1 MQALNNNLSTKLK
14 KQKIKDNIL
23 NIITWIVSS
32 FGFIILITL
41 LTFIFVKGSKTL
53 SFDLL
58 FSNYSKTTYSLEK
71 TYNTSQFFIDPKLE
85 NTYFSSIWGISLQN
99 DKDAEGLDVVTIA
112 YIDENSPFNELIEKN
127 SGSSIQIKVGYQ
139 ISKIVLIKEDGK
151 TIYGIAKKGASD
163 MVDCLNQSKT
173 ISDVIITTGGGGIRG
188 SLLTTIYLIIIT
200 LIIAIPLGV
209 GGAIYLNE
217 YAKDNKFTAIIR
229 TMIDMTSGIPSII
242 FGLVGAIIFIPIFN
256 KVINSSGGSIISG
269 AFTMSIILLPII
281 IKTTEEALK
290 AIPQDYRNASLALGA
305 SKIQTIFKVILP
317 NAINGILTAIL
328 LSIGRIIGES
338 AALIYAIGTAIKDK
352 AILNKK
358 STTLAVHIW
367 TLLEGDNPNYE
378 HACAIAIVILLTVLV
393 LSILIKIVSKFLN
406 KEKNNAI

>member
-1 MQALNNNLSTKLK
+1 MQVANNNLFKRLK
-14 KQKIKDNIL
+14 KRKMKDSIL
-23 NIITWIVSS
+23 NSITWIVSS
-32 FGFIILITL
+32 FGFIVLITL
-41 LTFIFVKGSKTL
+41 FIFIFAKGSKTL

-71 TYNTSQFFIDPKLE
+71 THNSLQLFTNPKLE
-85 NTYFSSIWGISLQN
+85 NTYFSNIWGISLQD
-99 DKDAEGLDVVTIA
+99 DKDTEGLDVVTIA
-112 YIDENSPFNELIEKN
+112 YIDENSPFNQLIEKN
-127 SGSSIQIKVGYQ
+127 SSATIKIKVGSQ
-139 ISKIVLIKEDGK
+139 ISKIVLMKEDGK
-151 TIYGIAKKGASD
+151 TIYTIAKKGASE
-163 MVDCLNQSKT
+163 MVECLNQAKI
-173 ISDVIITTGGGGIRG
+173 ISDMIITTGGGGIRG

-217 YAKDNKFTAIIR
+217 YAKDNKFTTLIR

-256 KVINSSGGSIISG
+256 KVIHSSGGSIISG

-317 NAINGILTAIL
+317 SALNGILTATL

-352 AILNKK
+352 AILNEK

-378 HACAIAIVILLTVLV
+378 HACAIAIVILLTVLL
-393 LSILIKIVSKFLN
+393 LSISIKIVSKCFN
-406 KEKNNAI
+406 KEKNNAV

>member
-1 MQALNNNLSTKLK
+1 MQAANNNLFKRLK
-14 KQKIKDNIL
+14 KRKMKDSIL
-23 NIITWIVSS
+23 NSITWIVSS
-32 FGFIILITL
+32 FGFIVLITL
-41 LTFIFVKGSKTL
+41 FIFIFAKGSKTL

-71 TYNTSQFFIDPKLE
+71 THNSLQLFTNPKLE
-85 NTYFSSIWGISLQN
+85 NTYFSNIWGISLQD

-112 YIDENSPFNELIEKN
+112 YIDENSPFNQLIEKN
-127 SGSSIQIKVGYQ
+127 SSATIKIKVGSQ
-139 ISKIVLIKEDGK
+139 ISKIVLMKEDGK
-151 TIYGIAKKGASD
+151 TIYTIAKKGASE
-163 MVDCLNQSKT
+163 MVECLNQAKI
-173 ISDVIITTGGGGIRG
+173 ISDMIITTGGGGIRG

-217 YAKDNKFTAIIR
+217 YAKDNKFTTLIR

-256 KVINSSGGSIISG
+256 KVIHSSGGSIISG

-317 NAINGILTAIL
+317 SALNGILTATL

-338 AALIYAIGTAIKDK
+338 AALIFVMGTSIEDNISIFKGATSLSLHIWSLTKQETPNYQV
-352 AILNKK
+352 ACSISIIILLVVFLMNVLVKIISYRINKK
-358 STTLAVHIW
+358 RGI
-367 TLLEGDNPNYE
+367 
-378 HACAIAIVILLTVLV
+378 
-393 LSILIKIVSKFLN
+393 
-406 KEKNNAI
+406 

>member
-352 AILNKK
+352 AILNEK

-378 HACAIAIVILLTVLV
+378 HACAIAIVILTVLV

>member
-1 MQALNNNLSTKLK
+1 MQVANNNLFKRLK
-14 KQKIKDNIL
+14 KRKMKDSIL
-23 NIITWIVSS
+23 NSITWIVSS
-32 FGFIILITL
+32 FGFIVLITL
-41 LTFIFVKGSKTL
+41 FIFIFAKGSKTL

-71 TYNTSQFFIDPKLE
+71 THNSLQLFTNPKLE
-85 NTYFSSIWGISLQN
+85 NTYFSNIWGISLQDN
-99 DKDAEGLDVVTIA
+99 KDAEGLDVVTI
-112 YIDENSPFNELIEKN
+112 EKN
-127 SGSSIQIKVGYQ
+127 SGATIKIKVGSQ
-139 ISKIVLIKEDGK
+139 ISKIVLMKEDGK
-151 TIYGIAKKGASD
+151 TIYTIAKKGASE
-163 MVDCLNQSKT
+163 MVECLNQAKI
-173 ISDVIITTGGGGIRG
+173 ISDMIITTGGGGIRG

-217 YAKDNKFTAIIR
+217 YAKDNKFTTLIR

-256 KVINSSGGSIISG
+256 KVIHSSGGSIISG

-317 NAINGILTAIL
+317 SALNGILTATL

-352 AILNKK
+352 AILNEK

-378 HACAIAIVILLTVLV
+378 HACAIAIVILLTVLL
-393 LSILIKIVSKFLN
+393 LSISIKIVSKCFN
-406 KEKNNAI
+406 KEKNNAV

>member
-127 SGSSIQIKVGYQ
+127 SGSSIQIKVCYQ

-352 AILNKK
+352 AILNEK